1 MAQGKRG
8 KPSMSAVPAAL
19 DFVPVFSKP
28 KRKMSA
34 KPESIWTL
42 DDNTKSTPSFLN
54 MLPLDILDVNDPSL
68 PQAGPSSEVRY
79 ITQFI

>member
-1 MAQGKRG
+1 MARGKRG
-8 KPSMSAVPAAL
+8 KPSRSAVPAAL

-28 KRKMSA
+28 KRKTSA
-34 KPESIWTL
+34 KPESIRTS
-42 DDNTKSTPSFLN
+42 DDNPKSSPSFLD
-54 MLPLDILDVNDPSL
+54 MLPPDILDVDDPSL